1 MEKKAIIAMSGGV
14 DSSVA
19 ALLCEQQGFDCVG
32 VTLALTSNQDRG
44 VPQEEFPGERTCCS
58 VDDVADARS
67 VAFRL
72 DMPFYVFN
80 FKEAF
85 RREVMDRFV
94 TAYEEGLTPN
104 PCVDCNRYIKFEKL
118 MRRGEEIG
126 YPYVATGH
134 YAQVEQDQATGRWLL
149 KKGLDESKDQSYM
162 LYALTQWELSRLL
175 LPLGELTKDQV
186 RQLAEEHGFINA
198 RKRDSQDIC
207 FVPDGDY
214 AALIQHRTGRDYPA
228 GPFLDQHGAVLGQ
241 HRGIIHYTVGQRR
254 GLGVSSN
261 QGRLYVQQV
270 RPQENTVVLGDNA
283 SLFHRGLT
291 VRGLN
296 LIPMERLNAPLR
308 VWAKVRYRMA
318 PQPAILEQT
327 GPDCA
332 RLTFD
337 KPQRAITPGQSAV
350 FYDGAVVIGGG
361 IIQETAD

>member
-1 MEKKAIIAMSGGV
+1 MHNSIAVAMSGGV
-14 DSSVA
+14 DSSA
-19 ALLCEQQGFDCVG
+19 AVWLLLQEGYEVG
-32 VTLALTSNQDRG
+32 GITLRLFQPEDLAPGCGTRCHALADLEDARG
-44 VPQEEFPGERTCCS
+44 VARQLGIPHY
-58 VDDVADARS
+58 VLDAR
-67 VAFRL
+67 
-72 DMPFYVFN
+72 
-80 FKEAF
+80 EAF
-85 RREVMDRFV
+85 ARYVMDDFV
-94 TAYEEGLTPN
+94 AEYEAGRTPN
-104 PCVDCNRYIKFEKL
+104 PCVVCNRTIKFGAL
-118 MRRGEEIG
+118 MEEADRLG
-126 YPYVATGH
+126 YSLMATGH
-134 YAQVEQDQATGRWLL
+134 YAQVEEDSATGRILL
-149 KKGLDESKDQSYM
+149 KQAAYPEKDQSYV
-162 LYALTQWELSRLL
+162 LWSLTQAQLAKVRF
-175 LPLGELTKDQV
+175 PLGALSKEEIRHIAQE
-186 RQLAEEHGFINA
+186 QGLASA

>member
-1 MEKKAIIAMSGGV
+1 MHNTIAVAMSGGV

-19 ALLCEQQGFDCVG
+19 AWLLRQEGWETAG
-32 VTLALTSNQDRG
+32 VTLRLFQPEDLAPGRGEACHALQDA
-44 VPQEEFPGERTCCS
+44 E
-58 VDDVADARS
+58 DARA
-67 VAFRL
+67 VAAQLGIPHYTL
-72 DMPFYVFN
+72 DLSDRF
-80 FKEAF
+80 AQC
-85 RREVMDRFV
+85 VMDPF
-94 TAYEEGLTPN
+94 AAEYEAGRTPN
-104 PCVDCNRYIKFEKL
+104 PCVVCNRTIKFGALLEEADKL
-118 MRRGEEIG
+118 G
-126 YPYVATGH
+126 YPLLATGH
-134 YAQVEQDQATGRWLL
+134 YAQVERDEGSGRFLL
-149 KKGLDESKDQSYM
+149 KKALYPEKDQSYV
-162 LYALTQWELSRLL
+162 LWSLTQAQLARVR
-175 LPLGELTKDQV
+175 LPLGRLSK
-186 RQLAEEHGFINA
+186 EEIRTIAQEQGLVSA